1 MKKIIL
7 VDGNNLLFRS
17 FYATA
22 YQGVIMRNSKGF
34 PTNALYGFINMMNKI
49 IKEEKPSYIL
59 VAFDKGKTFRHD
71 KYDEYK
77 AGRIEMP
84 DELRVQFPKAKEVL
98 DAFGIKHFEIDN
110 YEADDIIGTLARIV
124 DEEDEFIATIVSS
137 DKDLLQL
144 ISDEVTVKLLKQSGH
159 IMMDRDEFMRTYQV
173 EPARMVDLKAL
184 MGDASDHIPG
194 VKGIGEVIMNTLS
207 PLTELKG
214 IGEKTA
220 ISLLSKYGSL
230 DNLYA
235 NIESVTGKTKE
246 KLLAD
251 KDNAYMSYDLA
262 TIYKEVP
269 LDFTLEDCK
278 YEITDKSKLAGIL
291 EELEFHSLLRKL
303 DLESLVEE
311 KSEEK
316 DDTKELVIDDI
327 GQFKNKDF
335 AYYLET
341 RGSIYSKSEIL
352 GIGIY
357 DGEKGYFINK
367 DNIEKYRDIFS
378 SDVLKFTYDYKK
390 SLVVLNSLDV
400 KFKNVSFDTMI
411 AAYLLDYV
419 VKDDISFVARSF
431 DYQLPIYEDTYG
443 TDKRPIAVEEERLK
457 EICCQKAQ
465 FIYGTRERLLK
476 ELSDDGEL
484 DLFNNIEMPLAEVL
498 ADMEITGIKVDVD
511 YLTKVEEELKE
522 KLDAKEKEIYELA
535 GTQFNIMSPTQLAKV
550 LFVDLAIPYPKK
562 VKDNKFSTSKDIL
575 DKIKNVNPI
584 VDKILEY
591 RTLAKLYTNYA
602 VGLKAEVREDGRIH
616 TIFTQTLTRTGRLS
630 SISPN
635 LQNIPARAEYSALIR
650 KAFVP
655 DHNSKILSSDYSQVE
670 LRIFASMSKAIN
682 LINAFV
688 NNEDIHT
695 RTAADIFKVDMS
707 SVTKDMRRTAKAVNF
722 GILYGISSFGLS
734 EDLGIDVKT
743 AKKFIDDYLENYPGI
758 RDFQAKEI
766 ADAYANGYVRT
777 LMNRKR
783 VIEELKNKNYMI
795 RSSGER
801 MALNTP
807 IQGTA
812 ADILKKAMVEIYR
825 EFDKRNLKSKML
837 IQVHDELVFNV
848 LDDEID
854 EVSEI
859 VRDIMENTFKI
870 DVPLKVDIEIGNN
883 WYEAK

>member
-22 YQGVIMRNSKGF
+22 YQGVIMKNSKGF

-49 IKEEKPSYIL
+49 IKEEEPNYIL

-71 KYDEYK
+71 KYDSYK

-84 DELRVQFPKAKEVL
+84 DELKLQFPKAKEVL

-110 YEADDIIGTLARIV
+110 YEADDIIGTLAKIV
-124 DEEDEFIATIVSS
+124 DEEDEFVATIVSS

-144 ISDEVTVKLLKQSGH
+144 ISDEVVVKLLKQSGH
-159 IMMDRDEFMRTYQV
+159 IMMNRDEFMKTYQV

-194 VKGIGEVIMNTLS
+194 VKGIGE
-207 PLTELKG
+207 
-214 IGEKTA
+214 KTA
-220 ISLLSKYGSL
+220 INLLAKYGTL

-235 NIESVTGKTKE
+235 NIDSVTGKTKE

-278 YEITDKSKLAGIL
+278 YGITDKSQLANIL

-303 DLESLVEE
+303 DLEGSVEE
-311 KSEEK
+311 KREEK
-316 DDTKELVIDDI
+316 EDTKELVIDDI
-327 GQFKNKDF
+327 EQFKNKDF

-367 DNIEKYRDIFS
+367 DNIEKYKDIFS
-378 SDVLKFTYDYKK
+378 SDVWKFTYDYKK
-390 SLVVLNSLDV
+390 SLVVLNYLDI

-443 TDKRPIAVEEERLK
+443 TDKRPIEVEEERLK

-465 FIYGTRERLLK
+465 FIYETRKRLLK

-498 ADMEITGIKVDVD
+498 ADMEITGIKVDVN
-511 YLTKVEEELKE
+511 YLTNVELELKE
-522 KLDAKEKEIYELA
+522 KLEEKEKEIYELS
-535 GTQFNIMSPTQLAKV
+535 GVEFNIMSPSQLSKV
-550 LFVDLAIPYPKK
+550 LFEDLAIPYPKK
-562 VKDNKFSTSKDIL
+562 VKDNKYSTSKDIL
-575 DKIKNVNPI
+575 DKIIDFHPI
-584 VDKILEY
+584 VSKILEY

-655 DHNSKILSSDYSQVE
+655 DENSKILSSDYSQVE
-670 LRIFASMSKAIN
+670 LRVFASMSKATN

-743 AKKFIDDYLENYPGI
+743 AKKFIDDYLETYPGI

-825 EFDKRNLKSKML
+825 EFNKRNLKSKML

-848 LDDEID
+848 LDTELD
-854 EVSEI
+854 EVSKI

>member
-22 YQGVIMRNSKGF
+22 YQGVIMKNSKGF

-49 IKEEKPSYIL
+49 IKEEEPNYIL

-71 KYDEYK
+71 KYDSYK

-84 DELRVQFPKAKEVL
+84 DELKLQFPKAKEVL

-144 ISDEVTVKLLKQSGH
+144 ISDEVVVKLLKQSGH
-159 IMMDRDEFMRTYQV
+159 IMMDRDEFIKTYQV

-194 VKGIGEVIMNTLS
+194 VKGIGE
-207 PLTELKG
+207 
-214 IGEKTA
+214 KTA
-220 ISLLSKYGSL
+220 INLLAKYGTL

-235 NIESVTGKTKE
+235 NIDSVTGKTKE

-278 YEITDKSKLAGIL
+278 YGITDKSQLANIL

-303 DLESLVEE
+303 DLEGSVEE
-311 KSEEK
+311 KREEK
-316 DDTKELVIDDI
+316 EETRELVIDDI
-327 GQFKNKDF
+327 EQFKNKDF

-367 DNIEKYRDIFS
+367 DNIEKYKDIFS
-378 SDVLKFTYDYKK
+378 SDVWKFTYDYKK
-390 SLVVLNSLDV
+390 SLVVLNYLDI

-443 TDKRPIAVEEERLK
+443 TDKRPIEVEEERLK

-465 FIYGTRERLLK
+465 FIYETRERLLK

-511 YLTKVEEELKE
+511 YLTNVELELKE
-522 KLDAKEKEIYELA
+522 KLEEKEKEIYELS
-535 GTQFNIMSPTQLAKV
+535 GVEFNIISPSQLSKV
-550 LFVDLAIPYPKK
+550 LFEDLAIPYPKK
-562 VKDNKFSTSKDIL
+562 VKDNKYSTSKDIL
-575 DKIKNVNPI
+575 DKIIDFHPI
-584 VDKILEY
+584 VSKILEY

-655 DHNSKILSSDYSQVE
+655 DENSKILSSDYSQVE
-670 LRIFASMSKAIN
+670 LRIFASMSKATN

-743 AKKFIDDYLENYPGI
+743 AKKFIDDYLETYPGI

-825 EFDKRNLKSKML
+825 EFNKRNLKSKML

-848 LDDEID
+848 LDTELD

>member
-22 YQGVIMRNSKGF
+22 YQGVIMKNSKGF

-49 IKEEKPSYIL
+49 IKEEEPNYIL

-71 KYDEYK
+71 KYDSYK

-84 DELRVQFPKAKEVL
+84 DELKLQFPKAKEVL

-110 YEADDIIGTLARIV
+110 YEADDIIGTLAKIV
-124 DEEDEFIATIVSS
+124 DEEDEFVATIVSS

-144 ISDEVTVKLLKQSGH
+144 ISDEVVVKLLKQSGH
-159 IMMDRDEFMRTYQV
+159 IMMDRDEFIKTYQV

-194 VKGIGEVIMNTLS
+194 VKGIGE
-207 PLTELKG
+207 
-214 IGEKTA
+214 KTA
-220 ISLLSKYGSL
+220 INLIAKYGTL

-235 NIESVTGKTKE
+235 NIDSVTGKTKE

-278 YEITDKSKLAGIL
+278 YGITDKSQLANIL

-303 DLESLVEE
+303 DLEGSVEE
-311 KSEEK
+311 KKEEK
-316 DDTKELVIDDI
+316 EDTKELVIDDI
-327 GQFKNKDF
+327 EQFKNKDF

-367 DNIEKYRDIFS
+367 DNIEKYKDIFS
-378 SDVLKFTYDYKK
+378 SDVWKFTYDYKK
-390 SLVVLNSLDV
+390 SLVVLNYLDI

-443 TDKRPIAVEEERLK
+443 TDKRPIEVEEERLK

-465 FIYGTRERLLK
+465 FIYETRKRLLK

-498 ADMEITGIKVDVD
+498 ADMEITGIKVDVN
-511 YLTKVEEELKE
+511 YLTNVELELKE
-522 KLDAKEKEIYELA
+522 KLEEKEKEIYELS
-535 GTQFNIMSPTQLAKV
+535 GVEFNIMSPSQLSKV
-550 LFVDLAIPYPKK
+550 LFEDLAIPYPKK
-562 VKDNKFSTSKDIL
+562 VKDNKYSTSKDIL
-575 DKIKNVNPI
+575 DKIIDFHPI
-584 VDKILEY
+584 VSKILEY

-655 DHNSKILSSDYSQVE
+655 DENSKILSSDYSQVE
-670 LRIFASMSKAIN
+670 LRIFASMSKATN

-743 AKKFIDDYLENYPGI
+743 AKKFIDDYLETYPGI

-825 EFDKRNLKSKML
+825 EFNKRNLKSKML

-848 LDDEID
+848 LDTELD
-854 EVSEI
+854 EVSKI